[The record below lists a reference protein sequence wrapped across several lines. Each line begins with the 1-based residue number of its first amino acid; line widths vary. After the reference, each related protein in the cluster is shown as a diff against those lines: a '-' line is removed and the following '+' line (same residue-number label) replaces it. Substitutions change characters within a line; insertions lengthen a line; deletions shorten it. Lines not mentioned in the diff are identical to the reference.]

1 MPSKN
6 YNGNNPL
13 GRKRIKSNGL
23 DTNGA
28 LARVETEIGRLQPAL
43 SLQTGSLQLPNGRV
57 QIPKRARRGGGGG
70 TSTRCIPWKPRIV
83 DERAEGA
90 INPNYKLY
98 LNPGTVNGMLSATWN
113 EPIDLPTPPEENIP
127 AKFIVLNLTFTQGQ
141 INTITYTLESS
152 IPSAADLDPIGSN
165 ALPDTLKIIVGT
177 LVGLQSCMVYD
188 TNLLVVSV
196 DVFHERIT
204 GVTLGEQPFYI
215 WYKYQ
220 VNTAG

>member
-6 YNGNNPL
+6 YNGNARPL
-13 GRKRIKSNGL
+13 GESIKVSGSNIQ
-23 DTNGA
+23 GA
-28 LARVETEIGRLQPAL
+28 IAQFENKVAKLQPAQ
-43 SLQTGSLQLPNGRV
+43 SLDTGMLQLPNGRMH
-57 QIPKRARRGGGGG
+57 IPARRTRRSG
-70 TSTRCIPWKPRIV
+70 SSRCIPWKPRIV

-90 INPNYKLY
+90 ENPDYKLY
-98 LNPGTVNGMLSATWN
+98 LNPGTVNGMLSATWDDS
-113 EPIDLPTPPEENIP
+113 IDLPTPPEENIP

-141 INTITYTLESS
+141 LNTITYTLESS

-177 LVGLQSCMVYD
+177 LVGLKSCMIYD